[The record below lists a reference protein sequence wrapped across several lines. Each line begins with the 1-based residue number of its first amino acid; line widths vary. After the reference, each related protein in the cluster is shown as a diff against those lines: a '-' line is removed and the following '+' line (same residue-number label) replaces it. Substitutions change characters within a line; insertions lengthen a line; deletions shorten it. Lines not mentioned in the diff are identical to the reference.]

1 MSTSASNIA
10 EQVSATGVRFVGNTL
25 HVTLSDSRQISVP
38 LENIPWLK
46 WLNTATPEQRTRWSL
61 EPGGFA
67 VYWDEL
73 DDGIEISHLLSI
85 QPLS

>member
-1 MSTSASNIA
+1 MITSAGSIA
-10 EQVSATGVRFVGNTL
+10 EHVSATDVRFAGNIL
-25 HVTLSDSRQISVP
+25 YVTLSDSRQISVP

-46 WLNTATPEQRTRWSL
+46 WLNSATSEQRARWSL